1 MEGSCPT
8 RCERKIKKIT
18 NGYGTPGIHSH
29 LIASKDKELAMLGK
43 A

>member
-1 MEGSCPT
+1 MSDKMRE
-8 RCERKIKKIT
+8 KDKKIT

-29 LIASKDKELAMLGK
+29 LITSKNKELAMLGK